1 MRVCEDKRVAVL
13 SEYDGLVKHFKPNKT
28 GRVHINVA
36 LRKVC
41 VPIFTVEKQQVLRI
55 LSVCF

>member
-1 MRVCEDKRVAVL
+1 ML